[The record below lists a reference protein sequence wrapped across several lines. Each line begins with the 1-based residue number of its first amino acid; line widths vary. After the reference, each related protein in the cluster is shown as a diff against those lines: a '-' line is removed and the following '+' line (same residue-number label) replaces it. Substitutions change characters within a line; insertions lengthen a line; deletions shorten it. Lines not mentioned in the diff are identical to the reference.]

1 VDRALHRLA
10 DLAAEH
16 AGGGDSAAVERTL
29 IDGAAY
35 QAGQLEMVA
44 SPSLFGEHRHIVI
57 TGVEAASDALIS
69 DGLAYLETVADQ
81 VADVTVVLHHAK
93 GTRGKRLLDAIGA
106 RFPVVVC
113 EPIKRDADKAQFI
126 SAEFSDAKRRATAGA
141 VQALVEAV
149 GSDLRELV
157 AAAHQLIADT
167 TGTIT
172 PEVVDRYYGGRV
184 EATGFRVADSAIAGN
199 AAEAITLL
207 RHALGTGVDPVPL
220 VAALA
225 LKVRTLAKVAA
236 TRGRGVSAGEL
247 GLAPWQIDRARR
259 ELRGW
264 SPEGLATAI
273 QAIAQADAQVKG
285 AGRDPEYAVERAV
298 LTVAEA
304 RSG

>member
-1 VDRALHRLA
+1 PAGRATTGIRCVDVGGSWQACLMAPPRRRSPAPGLSWKQVSLAPVVLIRGAESVLVERAMERLA
-10 DLAAEH
+10 SQVAEH
-16 AGGGDSAAVERTL
+16 AAGSGSTDVEHTAIEAA
-29 IDGAAY
+29 GY

-157 AAAHQLIADT
+157 AAAHQ
-167 TGTIT
+167 
-172 PEVVDRYYGGRV
+172 
-184 EATGFRVADSAIAGN
+184 
-199 AAEAITLL
+199 
-207 RHALGTGVDPVPL
+207 
-220 VAALA
+220 
-225 LKVRTLAKVAA
+225 
-236 TRGRGVSAGEL
+236 
-247 GLAPWQIDRARR
+247 
-259 ELRGW
+259 
-264 SPEGLATAI
+264 
-273 QAIAQADAQVKG
+273 
-285 AGRDPEYAVERAV
+285 
-298 LTVAEA
+298 
-304 RSG
+304 

>member
-1 VDRALHRLA
+1 MLVSVSVHAEHTHDVCKESKAGDMPTPRRLAHSAKGLSWKQVPLAPVVLSRGAEDGLVDRALHRLA
-10 DLAAEH
+10 DLAAEQ

-57 TGVEAASDALIS
+57 TGVEASSDALIS

-81 VADVTVVLHHAK
+81 VTDVTVVLHHAK

-157 AAAHQLIADT
+157 RSEEHTSELQ
-167 TGTIT
+167 
-172 PEVVDRYYGGRV
+172 
-184 EATGFRVADSAIAGN
+184 S
-199 AAEAITLL
+199 
-207 RHALGTGVDPVPL
+207 
-220 VAALA
+220 
-225 LKVRTLAKVAA
+225 
-236 TRGRGVSAGEL
+236 RG
-247 GLAPWQIDRARR
+247 
-259 ELRGW
+259 
-264 SPEGLATAI
+264 
-273 QAIAQADAQVKG
+273 
-285 AGRDPEYAVERAV
+285 
-298 LTVAEA
+298 
-304 RSG
+304 